1 MRSTLYGSPS
11 QAISKPRFKSP
22 CARMVK
28 HDLQTTHHDPRDPKA
43 GKAIPLDDY
52 LGLDARGTRAL
63 SSLRRSVYKRNSDV
77 FGDPSGVGALSAKH
91 GRVELDL
98 KPGDEVGRRT
108 QMGFVPQPRTTIF
121 SEEANINGTIERGKR
136 FSLPSAMNYSIE
148 SIIQSKN
155 TLLRNFGAPEQE
167 EYEILDTNPSGATL
181 NPYQRQRMFRVKD
194 NVPKSVRNYTIKLK
208 DAAYVRDREKLQYQR
223 ELEEHMQPIL
233 KRFEVYMDIVPEEY
247 IHRKVKDKIIKNQT
261 NSLQRIINGKV
272 FHKTRFD
279 LTTQK
284 LFEIIEQEKEE
295 ADELQRQIQQTEA
308 YKHQSKQQQKAEAR
322 VQGAVQN
329 EIAAFFKPGLAADD
343 HQPDFNIGTKVD
355 KNQSNKNV
363 LGAFNSP
370 KPNALGALEIK
381 VSPSPKPSQVA
392 HKQRALRKRSPVSAA
407 AQNQDDEET
416 RSFWAVRM

>member
-1 MRSTLYGSPS
+1 MQPTPLGRNIKNSPSNQSPRFMRGTLYGSPH
-11 QAISKPRFKSP
+11 QAVSKPRFKSP
-22 CARMVK
+22 CVRMVK
-28 HDLQTTHHDPRDPKA
+28 HDLQKTHHDPRDPKA

-52 LGLDARGTRAL
+52 LGLDARGTRAF

-121 SEEANINGTIERGKR
+121 TEEATTNGTIERGKR
-136 FSLPSAMNYSIE
+136 CSLPSAMNYSIE

-155 TLLRNFGAPEQE
+155 TLLRTFGSPEQD
-167 EYEILDTNPSGATL
+167 EYELLDTHPSAATL

-194 NVPKSVRNYTIKLK
+194 NVPKSVRNYTVKLK

-223 ELEEHMQPIL
+223 QLEEHMQPIL

-247 IHRKVKDKIIKNQT
+247 IHRKVKDRIIQNQT

-284 LFEIIEQEKEE
+284 LFGIIEKEKEE
-295 ADELQRQIQQTEA
+295 ADEEQRRELERDA
-308 YKHQSKQQQKAEAR
+308 LKHQSKQAQKADAR
-322 VQGAVQN
+322 VQGALTN
-329 EIAAFFKPGLAADD
+329 EIAAFFKPLGGDD
-343 HQPDFNIGTKVD
+343 HHADHNLG
-355 KNQSNKNV
+355 KNTEKQASSKNV
-363 LGAFNSP
+363 LAFSNLNNSP
-370 KPNALGALEIK
+370 KPNALGGLEAHT
-381 VSPSPKPSQVA
+381 SPA
-392 HKQRALRKRSPVSAA
+392 
-407 AQNQDDEET
+407 
-416 RSFWAVRM
+416 